1 MENRKGILRIQQHFK
16 KAILVFSIFFLSS
29 LHAQN
34 LISVPFTN
42 GFVGNNSG
50 NTSSSSAYY
59 LSGVSSLGWSNIQ
72 FAQNSA
78 SSQFVKVAQGN
89 DVQGS
94 VLITDSNGTEH
105 SIDGFIKWR
114 APSFLTTR
122 LRFQRKNGRSQGSFY
137 L

>member
-1 MENRKGILRIQQHFK
+1 MGIRKSISSIQHHFK

-42 GFVGNNSG
+42 GFVGNNVA
-50 NTSSSSAYY
+50 NNSSDNAYY
-59 LSGVSSLGWSNIQ
+59 LSGVSGLGWSNVQ
-72 FAQNSA
+72 FTQNS
-78 SSQFVKVAQGN
+78 SSTIFVAQGN
-89 DVQGS
+89 DIIGT
-94 VLITDSNGTEH
+94 VLITDNNGTEH